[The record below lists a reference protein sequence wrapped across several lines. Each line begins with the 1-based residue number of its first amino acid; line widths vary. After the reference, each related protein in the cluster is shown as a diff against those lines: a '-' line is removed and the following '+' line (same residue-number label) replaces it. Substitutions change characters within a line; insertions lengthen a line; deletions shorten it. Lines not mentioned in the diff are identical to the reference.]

1 MLGET
6 PGVRAGLILQVA
18 LREVHLIA
26 GCIDGELSIDSTGRS
41 RWNLRHSQSELI
53 EVSGCI
59 CPACCGLRVVLGA
72 VGGGVLK
79 GGGHGTDGY
88 VDDSFAKSAARGSC
102 GVLQRYKEKINIRH
116 LPMKILLNGTLV
128 LWYFGTFCYF
138 LCDNCR

>member
-26 GCIDGELSIDSTGRS
+26 GCI
-41 RWNLRHSQSELI
+41 
-53 EVSGCI
+53 
-59 CPACCGLRVVLGA
+59 CPACCGLRIVLGA

-88 VDDSFAKSAARGSC
+88 VDDSFAKSAARGSY

-128 LWYFGTFCYF
+128 VWYFLLFF
-138 LCDNCR
+138 M